1 VEEWNLAV
9 KKPEIASNSKKN
21 KQSQD
26 KFTIY
31 AALLVLLAF
40 AVIAF
45 FIYHVRSTAPVE
57 TSPTYVELKQT
68 IVNDSGTVARLAVT
82 VQVGAGDED
91 WLKENQPALNAYF
104 HKELSTTEV
113 ATFRTKEGLIELQ
126 DELKRKFN
134 LLLKTDKI
142 QAVMV
147 TELLMQDQS
156 NI

>member
-1 VEEWNLAV
+1 MA
-9 KKPEIASNSKKN
+9 AKKN
-21 KQSQD
+21 EANSIKTKRAQD

-31 AALLVLLAF
+31 VALLVLFLF
-40 AVIAF
+40 AVVAF
-45 FIYHVRSTAPVE
+45 FIYQVRSSAPVQ

-68 IVNDSGTVARLAVT
+68 IVNDSGMVARLAVT

-91 WLKENQPALNAYF
+91 WLKENQPALDAYF

-113 ATFRTKEGLIELQ
+113 ASFRSKEGLIELQ

-147 TELLMQDQS
+147 TELLMQDQN